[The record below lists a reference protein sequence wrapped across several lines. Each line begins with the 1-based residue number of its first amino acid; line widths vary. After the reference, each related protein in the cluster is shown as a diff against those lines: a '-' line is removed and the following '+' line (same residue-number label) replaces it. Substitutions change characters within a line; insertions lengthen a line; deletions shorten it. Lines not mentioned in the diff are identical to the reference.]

1 MICLRRLVEHHVCL
15 TRVSHASSETYV
27 RGSGRHEAYL
37 TTITTAGALVMA
49 KYEQSGD
56 VW

>member
-1 MICLRRLVEHHVCL
+1 MSVWQQSAIRHGFGTCLKHVGAAGGY
-15 TRVSHASSETYV
+15 R
-27 RGSGRHEAYL
+27 AYL

-56 VW
+56 V